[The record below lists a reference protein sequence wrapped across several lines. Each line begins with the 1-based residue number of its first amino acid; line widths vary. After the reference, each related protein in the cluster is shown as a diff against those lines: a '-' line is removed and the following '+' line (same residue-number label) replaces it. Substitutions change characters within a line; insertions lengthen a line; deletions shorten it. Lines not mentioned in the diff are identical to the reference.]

1 MTETKE
7 AVIDQ
12 PKIVNN
18 NNNTIQ
24 QKNRNTRQKKKNP
37 CNMTRIKSRNFLTNI
52 SYNKVKKQDLFDRS
66 FVFDIYILATKNI
79 NSFS

>member
-12 PKIVNN
+12 PKIANN

-24 QKNRNTRQKKKNP
+24 QKTETRDKKK
-37 CNMTRIKSRNFLTNI
+37 
-52 SYNKVKKQDLFDRS
+52 
-66 FVFDIYILATKNI
+66 
-79 NSFS
+79 